1 MKSNRADDNIV
12 DVKVKIEIVKINR
25 KLKMNKNEIIC
36 NLRIYFETSF
46 FCKSIKCMCEILYVN
61 IFPCIRIH
69 FPVKLVL
76 TKQI

>member
-46 FCKSIKCMCEILYVN
+46 FLQV
-61 IFPCIRIH
+61 H
-69 FPVKLVL
+69 
-76 TKQI
+76 